1 MNTLRALFKARLL
14 RGVLEGSRMWLVLGA
29 VVAVKR
35 LAERGRP
42 QGPDLI
48 FREELHR
55 GQSFLIT
62 HLAERGPNGRAA
74 EPR

>member
-1 MNTLRALFKARLL
+1 MSTLRALFRARLL
-14 RGVLEGSRMWLVLGA
+14 RGVLEGSRRWLVLGA

-35 LAERGRP
+35 LAQRGKS

-48 FREELHR
+48 FRDELAR
-55 GQSFLIT
+55 GQALLIT
-62 HLAERGPNGRAA
+62 HLAEPGPNGRAA